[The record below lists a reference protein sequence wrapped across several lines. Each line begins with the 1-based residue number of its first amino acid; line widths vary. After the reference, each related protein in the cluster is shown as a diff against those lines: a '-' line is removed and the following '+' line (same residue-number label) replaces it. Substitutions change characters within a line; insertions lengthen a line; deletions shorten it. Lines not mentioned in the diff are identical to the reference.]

1 MNFVCNSNICNKF
14 PFVASYHNSGQTA
27 FVSNTS
33 CQSLCGESS
42 GSSCVKCKQCGD
54 MKYLLKPHACEED
67 KNLNGNRNQTCQRV
81 SAKDSHIRSLNLNQ
95 TVELSDS
102 SSRTIH
108 VKCHEGSLPTYKSKG
123 IKKGRHQTRPVENED
138 LDVQIE
144 ESSEAATHSVAADKN
159 IYGCLTVDQGLRE
172 ETMTFNNKVQHKI
185 DSSCATFVRLVTEE
199 TVIFC
204 NKVQQLDFT

>member
-1 MNFVCNSNICNKF
+1 M
-14 PFVASYHNSGQTA
+14 
-27 FVSNTS
+27 SNTS

-54 MKYLLKPHACEED
+54 MKYLLEPHACEEH
-67 KNLNGNRNQTCQRV
+67 KNLNENRNQTCQRA
-81 SAKDSHIRSLNLNQ
+81 STKDSHIRSLNLEQ
-95 TVELSDS
+95 TVESSDS

-108 VKCHEGSLPTYKSKG
+108 VKCDEGSLPTYKSKG
-123 IKKGRHQTRPVENED
+123 IKKGRHQIRPVENED
-138 LDVQIE
+138 LDVHIE

-172 ETMTFNNKVQHKI
+172 ENITFNNKVQHKI